1 MLAIPTFNMDDIFTL
16 SSVDLN
22 KTPILH
28 TNINFGVQQ
37 QTPVTIR
44 GYYSEWFKFET
55 NQALEARNLNGV
67 DQNYTPNNSPIYT
80 YWFRLWGVLVGD
92 NNYEN
97 IKLPTSTDNNNN
109 NPMLLLSKLLN
120 FDIAENTFGVII
132 DHNKQ
137 GEGFVT
143 YPDMPNW
150 NELDNAKPAP
160 SYFGLLNSKLKRVS
174 MLVDGQTKTVTVQN
188 TSNFSTINPHSKTT
202 PEPPS
207 YITGTSSLIYNDT
220 IKDIVSMTSS
230 IQLYSSRD
238 NNMMT
243 VDYAV
248 GTNELGVS
256 LFFNPSSGEHPIL
269 EVMVGAKQWI
279 QS

>member
-1 MLAIPTFNMDDIFTL
+1 MDDIFTL

-28 TNINFGVQQ
+28 TNINFGTTQ

-55 NQALEARNLNGV
+55 NQALYASNYNGV
-67 DQNYTPNNSPIYT
+67 SQNYTPDNNPIYT
-80 YWFRLWGVLVGD
+80 YWFRLWGILVGD
-92 NNYEN
+92 SNYEN
-97 IKLPTSTDNNNN
+97 IKVPTSIKNDNNNGL
-109 NPMLLLSKLLN
+109 LLLSKLLN
-120 FDIAENTFGVII
+120 FDIVSFYKFGVLI

-137 GEGFVT
+137 GDDFVT

-160 SYFGLLNSKLKRVS
+160 GYFGYEDAQYRDVTVPS
-174 MLVDGQTKTVTVQN
+174 GPGTTKTITVQN
-188 TSNFSTINPHSKTT
+188 TSNFSKTAQHSGTR
-202 PEPPS
+202 PEPPC
-207 YITGTSSLIYNDT
+207 YITNKSSLIYNDT
-220 IKDIVSMTSS
+220 INDIVSLTSA
-230 IQLYSSRD
+230 IQLYDSKNIDMLNS
-238 NNMMT
+238 
-243 VDYAV
+243 DYAV

-256 LFFNPSSGEHPIL
+256 LFFNPSSGQKPIL

-279 QS
+279 AQ

>member
-1 MLAIPTFNMDDIFTL
+1 MDDIFTL

-28 TNINFGVQQ
+28 TNINFGTTQ

-55 NQALEARNLNGV
+55 NQALEARNFNGV
-67 DQNYTPNNSPIYT
+67 AQNYTPDNNPIYT
-80 YWFRLWGVLVGD
+80 YWIRLWGILRGD
-92 NNYEN
+92 SNYEN
-97 IKLPTSTDNNNN
+97 IKVPTSIKNDND
-109 NPMLLLSKLLN
+109 NPILLLSKLLN
-120 FDIAENTFGVII
+120 FDIVSKYNKFGVII

-137 GEGFVT
+137 GGDFVT
-143 YPDMPNW
+143 YPNMPNW

-160 SYFGLLNSKLKRVS
+160 GYFGLLEAKYENVS
-174 MLVDGQTKTVTVQN
+174 LLVDGQSKTVTVHN
-188 TSNFSTINPHSKTT
+188 TSNFSSTNTHSGTA

-207 YITGTSSLIYNDT
+207 YLVTSSSLIYNSS
-220 IKDIVSMTSS
+220 IKDIVSLTSK
-230 IQLYSSRD
+230 IQLYSSKDR
-238 NNMMT
+238 NMLT
-243 VDYAV
+243 GDYAV

-256 LFFNPSSGEHPIL
+256 LFFNPASGEHPIL

>member
-1 MLAIPTFNMDDIFTL
+1 MDDIFTL

-55 NQALEARNLNGV
+55 NQSLEARNLNGV
-67 DQNYTPNNSPIYT
+67 NQNYTPDNSPIYT
-80 YWFRLWGVLVGD
+80 YWIRLWGVLVGD
-92 NNYEN
+92 SNYEN
-97 IKLPTSTDNNNN
+97 IKVPVSIDNDNNN
-109 NPMLLLSKLLN
+109 PLLLLSKLLN
-120 FDIAENTFGVII
+120 FDIVNKNKKFGVLI

-137 GEGFVT
+137 GNDFVT

-174 MLVDGQTKTVTVQN
+174 MLVDGQTKTVTVHN
-188 TSNFSTINPHSKTT
+188 TSNFSSINTHSGTA
-202 PEPPS
+202 PEQPS
-207 YITGTSSLIYNDT
+207 YLTGSSSLIYNET
-220 IKDIVSMTSS
+220 IKDIVSLVSK
-230 IQLYSSRD
+230 IQLYSSKDR
-238 NNMMT
+238 NMLT
-243 VDYAV
+243 SDYAV

-256 LFFNPSSGEHPIL
+256 LFYNPSGGKHPIL

-279 QS
+279 TL

>member
-1 MLAIPTFNMDDIFTL
+1 MDDIFTL

-55 NQALEARNLNGV
+55 NQSLEARNLNGV
-67 DQNYTPNNSPIYT
+67 NQNYTPDNSPIYT
-80 YWFRLWGVLVGD
+80 YWFRLWGILRGD
-92 NNYEN
+92 SNYEN
-97 IKLPTSTDNNNN
+97 IIVPTRNDNNNS
-109 NPMLLLSKLLN
+109 NPLLLLSKLLN
-120 FDIAENTFGVII
+120 FDIVENMFGVLI

-137 GEGFVT
+137 GDGFVT

-160 SYFGLLNSKLKRVS
+160 SYFGFLNSKVKRVTS
-174 MLVDGQTKTVTVQN
+174 TVDGQSKTVTIHN
-188 TSNFSTINPHSKTT
+188 TSNFSTIRQHSGTD

-207 YITGTSSLIYNDT
+207 YLTGSSSLIYNDT

-230 IQLYSSRD
+230 IQLYSSK
-238 NNMMT
+238 NNDMMT

-248 GTNELGVS
+248 ATNDLGVS
-256 LFFNPSSGEHPIL
+256 LFFYPTSGEHPIL

-279 QS
+279 TK